1 MKGHGV
7 WVPAFAGTTGGEGLS
22 NEPGDQTNRYR
33 PIGRASA
40 PGVGSRRQRR
50 IGHHAVRRL
59 KNLSF
64 ARRRRAVA
72 AAAGFSY
79 QRGRVLCR
87 GRPVRLRQVHV
98 VENDLRVARAFDR
111 RDPGRRRAGDE
122 AARQCRHR
130 VPERAAAAMAQHLV
144 QRDVADRHEEAAAR
158 RISAAGESAV
168 EAGRARRVREET
180 ALAALRRH
188 AATCLD
194 LPRAGARSEDHA
206 DGRAVRRARR
216 HDAREDECRTDAHP
230 ARDRQDRAADHALD
244 SGSGVPGRPRACHDR
259 AARRDRG
266 DLRRAAA
273 APAFTRCDG
282 RSRLHRTGATDSQT
296 FLHPKRAGLKAGLM
310 PYRLAV
316 RDVSFFERPV
326 TFARPFRFGAVVINA
341 TPQAFVRVEIE
352 VEGKGSATGASAEF
366 LVPKWFDKRQHL
378 SPEETVGE
386 LRRSLLIARELYLA
400 HSGFETAFG
409 LHAACIG
416 AQIQACAREDIPPLA
431 AAYGPAE
438 IDKAILDAL
447 LRCADVDFFD
457 GMAGNIAGVNARLSR
472 DLDDADVS
480 RFLAGRQR
488 LERVAIRH
496 TVGMDDRVEGEGG
509 VADQKENAGARYFK
523 LKLNGDPAHDTD
535 RLTRIGNELATL
547 PYDYR
552 VTLDAN
558 EQYAD
563 LAGLSTLVD
572 RLDRDA
578 ALRPIAQ
585 KLLYIEQP
593 MPRDITRQS
602 PLGALARRDFIV
614 DEADESYDA
623 FPVARALGYRGISSK
638 SCKGIYKSVINATRA
653 AKWSA
658 GGEKCFIAGED
669 LTCQAGLAVQQDLAL
684 GALIGVT
691 HAERN
696 GHHYVD
702 GFGDT
707 PAAEAD
713 AFLVAHPD
721 LYISDGH
728 KIRLAIH
735 DGDLLTGSLTTPGF
749 ATSVHPDWSTM
760 QPLAQPAPRISL
772 EKAV

>member
-1 MKGHGV
+1 
-7 WVPAFAGTTGGEGLS
+7 
-22 NEPGDQTNRYR
+22 
-33 PIGRASA
+33 
-40 PGVGSRRQRR
+40 
-50 IGHHAVRRL
+50 
-59 KNLSF
+59 
-64 ARRRRAVA
+64 
-72 AAAGFSY
+72 
-79 QRGRVLCR
+79 
-87 GRPVRLRQVHV
+87 
-98 VENDLRVARAFDR
+98 
-111 RDPGRRRAGDE
+111 
-122 AARQCRHR
+122 
-130 VPERAAAAMAQHLV
+130 
-144 QRDVADRHEEAAAR
+144 
-158 RISAAGESAV
+158 
-168 EAGRARRVREET
+168 
-180 ALAALRRH
+180 
-188 AATCLD
+188 
-194 LPRAGARSEDHA
+194 
-206 DGRAVRRARR
+206 
-216 HDAREDECRTDAHP
+216 
-230 ARDRQDRAADHALD
+230 
-244 SGSGVPGRPRACHDR
+244 
-259 AARRDRG
+259 
-266 DLRRAAA
+266 
-273 APAFTRCDG
+273 
-282 RSRLHRTGATDSQT
+282 
-296 FLHPKRAGLKAGLM
+296 M

-316 RDVSFFERPV
+316 KDIAFFERPV
-326 TFARPFRFGAVVINA
+326 RFARPFRFGAVVINA

-352 VEGKGSATGASAEF
+352 VEGKGRATGASAEF
-366 LVPKWFDKRQHL
+366 LVAKWFDKRPHL
-378 SPEETVGE
+378 SPEETVTE

-416 AQIQACAREDIPPLA
+416 AQIEACAREDIPPLA

-447 LRCADVDFFD
+447 LRCAGVNFFD
-457 GMAGNIAGVNARLSR
+457 GMAANIADVDARLASDLR
-472 DLDDADVS
+472 DTDVS
-480 RFLAGRQR
+480 QFLAGRER

-496 TVGMDDRVEGEGG
+496 TVGMDDKVEGEGG
-509 VADQKENAGARYFK
+509 VADIRENAGARYFK
-523 LKLNGDPAHDTD
+523 LKLNGDPTHDAD
-535 RLTRIGNELATL
+535 RLNRIGKELATL

-563 LAGLSTLVD
+563 LAALSALVD

-602 PLGALARRDFIV
+602 PLGALARRDLIV
-614 DEADESYDA
+614 DEADDSYDA
-623 FPVARALGYRGISSK
+623 FPIARALGYRGISSK

-658 GGEKCFIAGED
+658 AGEKCFIAGED

-707 PAAEAD
+707 PAAEAE
-713 AFLVAHPD
+713 AFLAGHPD
-721 LYISDGH
+721 LYTSDGG
-728 KIRLAIH
+728 KVRLAIH
-735 DGDLLTGSLTTPGF
+735 DGDLLTGSLMTPGF

-760 QPLAQPAPRISL
+760 LPLARPTAKIPL